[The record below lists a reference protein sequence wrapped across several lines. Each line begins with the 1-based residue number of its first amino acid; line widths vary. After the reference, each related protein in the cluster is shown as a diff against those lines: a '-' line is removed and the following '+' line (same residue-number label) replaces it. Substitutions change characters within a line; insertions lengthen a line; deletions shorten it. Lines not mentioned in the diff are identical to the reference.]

1 MSPTE
6 RTLRWLRKQGYT
18 ADVVE
23 RRLPHSFVTKDL
35 FGCLDIVA
43 ITAESRG
50 VLGLQVTSAAHL
62 AERVAK
68 VTAEPRA
75 RLWHACGNPLWVVGW
90 AKQGAAGKRK
100 LWTPSVKVLWH
111 NEAETL

>member
-43 ITAESRG
+43 IKAGSLG
-50 VLGLQVTSAAHL
+50 VLGLQVTSAAHW
-62 AERVAK
+62 AERIAK
-68 VTAEPRA
+68 VEAEPRA
-75 RLWHACGNPLWVVGW
+75 KLFHDCGNTIWVVGW
-90 AKQGAAGKRK
+90 AKRGEQGKRK
-100 LWTPSVKVLWH
+100 LWVPTVKVLWH
-111 NEAETL
+111 NQGEGL